1 VVPRR
6 VPVSDFVSVK
16 VHGKV
21 VKTGSDWWTGH
32 RPGGPEDDAGGPMH
46 DLETVFPD
54 VYERPRIYDNGEPG
68 YDEAVRT
75 IMRAK
80 GHPEAQVTIYRS
92 MPAQYAKV
100 PLGKGDWVGISLA
113 YCKQQRHPGSGNR
126 RLAGD
131 ALHRAGRP
139 DTEPRRL
146 PPGVRLL
153 GTAATWNPWPLPVGR
168 TSTQPPSVTLEW
180 RRWP

>member
-1 VVPRR
+1 
-6 VPVSDFVSVK
+6 
-16 VHGKV
+16 
-21 VKTGSDWWTGH
+21 
-32 RPGGPEDDAGGPMH
+32 MH

-100 PLGKGDWVGISLA
+100 PLGKGDWVAISLA
-113 YCKQQRHPGSGNR
+113 YCKQHGTQDQETDDWPVVHYTARADQIRSPGDS
-126 RLAGD
+126 
-131 ALHRAGRP
+131 LH
-139 DTEPRRL
+139 
-146 PPGVRLL
+146 
-153 GTAATWNPWPLPVGR
+153 
-168 TSTQPPSVTLEW
+168 
-180 RRWP
+180 